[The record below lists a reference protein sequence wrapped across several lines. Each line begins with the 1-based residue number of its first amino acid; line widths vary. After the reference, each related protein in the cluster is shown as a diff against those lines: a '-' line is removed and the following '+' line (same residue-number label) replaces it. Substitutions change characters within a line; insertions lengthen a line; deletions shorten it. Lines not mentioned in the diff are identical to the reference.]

1 MAHRIV
7 MPTFG
12 MYTVEASLA
21 RWLVPA
27 GARVEAG
34 QAVVEI
40 EAEKASYE
48 VEAPASGILHPA
60 AAEGET
66 LTVEGLIGW
75 ILAEGEAPPAQET
88 APEPLP
94 TPEAPAAEPEPAAP
108 PPSGFKAS
116 PAARRLAAE
125 KGIALAGLAGTGPG
139 GRIVEA
145 DVLAAAGERR
155 EAPRSDL
162 GAAAELA
169 RRIRRHCVLMTGRA
183 NASHI
188 GSSLSTADLLAVL
201 YSQFLRFDAARPD
214 WPERDR
220 FILSKGHG
228 CAALYAVLAE
238 RGYFPVER
246 LDTFYQDGSPL
257 AGHATH
263 KDVPGVEVS
272 TGSLGHG
279 LSLGTGMALAGRL
292 DGRGYRVWCM
302 LSDGEC
308 DEGSTWEPALFAPH
322 HRLDNLIAIVDYNK
336 IQSFGTVQEVLDLE
350 PLAEKW
356 RAFGWGVREIDGHD
370 LGAIAEAYAAVP
382 FVPGRPS
389 CIVAHTVKGKGVS
402 YMEGKL
408 LWHYR
413 APRGEDLE
421 QALREIDG
429 EDGKDGESR

>member
-1 MAHRIV
+1 MAQRIV

-12 MYTVEASLA
+12 MYTVEATLV

-34 QAVVEI
+34 DSIVEI

-48 VEAPASGILHPA
+48 VEAPASGIVHPT
-60 AAEGET
+60 AAEGEG
-66 LTVEGLIGW
+66 LQVEGLMGW
-75 ILAEGEAPPAQET
+75 ILAEGETPPTDGGAAET
-88 APEPLP
+88 ASSPL
-94 TPEAPAAEPEPAAP
+94 PAAP
-108 PPSGFKAS
+108 ERSSPRSPAVKAS
-116 PAARRLAAE
+116 PAAKKLAAE
-125 KGIALAGLAGTGPG
+125 KGVDLTTLAGTGPG

-145 DVLAAAGERR
+145 DVLAAAGRA
-155 EAPRSDL
+155 APAEPADRDPEV
-162 GAAAELA
+162 AELA
-169 RRIRRHCVLMTGRA
+169 KKIRRHCVLMTGRA

-188 GSSLSTADLLAVL
+188 GSSLSTADLLAML
-201 YSQFLRFDAARPD
+201 YGRFLRFDPQRPD
-214 WPERDR
+214 WPDRDR

-238 RGYFPVER
+238 TGYFPAER
-246 LDTFYQDGSPL
+246 LETFYQDGSPL

-279 LSLGTGMALAGRL
+279 LSLATGMALAARR
-292 DGRGYRVWCM
+292 DGRGHRLWCM

-308 DEGSTWEPALFAPH
+308 DEGSVWEAALFAPH
-322 HRLDNLIAIVDYNK
+322 HRLDNLVAIVDYNK
-336 IQSFGTVQEVLDLE
+336 IQSFGTVKEVLDLE
-350 PLAEKW
+350 PLGEKW

-370 LGAIAEAYAAVP
+370 LGAIAAAYAAVP
-382 FVPGRPS
+382 FAPGRPS

-421 QALREIDG
+421 IALREIEEG
-429 EDGKDGESR
+429 R